1 MMPVGHREAI
11 AEGERIGSEYL
22 LVPPRTMLAGG
33 LGARIGRRAGGSLE
47 FRDHRD
53 YEPGDDLRHLDWSIF
68 ARTDRLTVKQF
79 HEEISLFL
87 DLIVDGS
94 RSMALG
100 EKGSAALA
108 LAAFFA
114 SAARTAGLQY
124 ALRIARGDLE
134 LVSRGAS
141 RPTEWRDL
149 HLDHAG
155 SPAAAVA
162 AGAATLRPL
171 SVRVFISDLLWPGE
185 PQALAAAL
193 GHGAAAVI
201 IVQLLGADEIE
212 PDLRGGW
219 RLVDVES
226 GDFSEIVVDA
236 DAIAQYRDALARH
249 RALWDDAARGVRALV
264 VRGVAEEV
272 RRRLVFDE
280 LAAAEILRPA

>member
-1 MMPVGHREAI
+1 MTHREAI
-11 AEGERIGSEYL
+11 AEGERVGSEYL
-22 LVPPRTMLAGG
+22 LVPPRTVLSGAM
-33 LGARIGRRAGGSLE
+33 GARIGGRSGGSLE

-68 ARTDRLTVKQF
+68 ARTDRLTVKQY

-100 EKGSAALA
+100 VKARAALG
-108 LAAFFA
+108 LAALFA

-124 ALRIARGDLE
+124 ALRLARAELE
-134 LVSRGAS
+134 LVSRGAA
-141 RPTEWRDL
+141 RPTEWRDFGF
-149 HLDHAG
+149 DYAG
-155 SPAAAVA
+155 TPAAAVA
-162 AGAATLRPL
+162 AGGGTLRPL

-185 PQALAAAL
+185 PQAVAAAL
-193 GHGAAAVI
+193 GHGAAAVV
-201 IVQLLGADEIE
+201 IVQLMAADEVD

-226 GDFSEIVVDA
+226 GDFSDVLLDA
-236 DAIAQYRDALARH
+236 GALSQYRAALARH

-272 RRRLVFDE
+272 GRQLVFDE
-280 LAAAEILRPA
+280 LAAADILRPA